1 MRLKEGEKAP
11 MFDIEDIYGKH
22 IALKNL
28 KGKKLMISFYRFSE
42 CPFCNL
48 RVADL
53 IQHYPDFEKQGLK
66 MISFWQS
73 TKEEILET
81 VGTQHAPFPLIPDK
95 QKKIYTLYGVEN
107 HFMAPWKV
115 LLDLALSLRVLF
127 SPFMKM
133 KIAGEIDLVPADF
146 LINSDG
152 TIYRA
157 YYGKHVGDHLPI
169 SEIESFII
177 IN

>member
-1 MRLKEGEKAP
+1 MRLKEKQKAP
-11 MFDIEDIYGKH
+11 SFEVVDVYGKR
-22 IALKNL
+22 ILLKDFV
-28 KGKKLMISFYRFSE
+28 GQKLMVSFYRYSG

-53 IQHYPDFEKQGLK
+53 IQHYPSFEKQGLK

-73 TKEEILET
+73 AKEEILET

-95 QKKIYTLYGVEN
+95 GKKIYTLYGVEN
-107 HFMAPWKV
+107 HSMAPWKV

-146 LINSDG
+146 LINPDG

-169 SEIESFII
+169 SEIESFLVTS
-177 IN
+177 